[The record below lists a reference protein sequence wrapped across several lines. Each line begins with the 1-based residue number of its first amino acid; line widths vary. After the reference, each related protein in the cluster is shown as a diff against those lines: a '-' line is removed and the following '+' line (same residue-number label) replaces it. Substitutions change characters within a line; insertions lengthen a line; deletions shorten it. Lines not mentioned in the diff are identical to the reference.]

1 MYRGV
6 NLRNIGFNGKELS
19 MANTYDRS
27 HPNVFKSNIIDSI
40 DSFIETEYTFDG
52 NALINKWFPKLNRP
66 DIFISHSHD
75 DEKLAKALAK
85 WLENTFSLT
94 SFIDSTVWG
103 DFTLLRKK
111 INNYFI
117 TKLGSRYDCEQQD
130 RVSQHVMMMLN
141 TSLMEMMDRCQCL
154 FFLNTPN
161 SISVKDVR
169 NNSTYSPWIFSEIGM
184 FNCIEK
190 RKPSDKS
197 LESSHYKEFANIA
210 YKLDLSQLIELSAD
224 DLNNWR
230 IKCTKITPKTRQSC
244 LDMLYDLYPLK
255 KMHLKS

>member
-1 MYRGV
+1 MYRGF

-75 DEKLAKALAK
+75 DENLAKALAM
-85 WLENTFSLT
+85 WLEDTFSLT

-161 SISVKDVR
+161 SISVKEKFLIKLSSVFLIL
-169 NNSTYSPWIFSEIGM
+169 SSKSFLFCKSEFKFSVMILKVSSV
-184 FNCIEK
+184 C
-190 RKPSDKS
+190 KS
-197 LESSHYKEFANIA
+197 FLFSI
-210 YKLDLSQLIELSAD
+210 
-224 DLNNWR
+224 
-230 IKCTKITPKTRQSC
+230 
-244 LDMLYDLYPLK
+244 
-255 KMHLKS
+255 

>member
-1 MYRGV
+1 MYRGF

-19 MANTYDRS
+19 IANTYDRS

-75 DEKLAKALAK
+75 DENLAKALAM
-85 WLENTFSLT
+85 WLEDTFSLT

-117 TKLGSRYDCEQQD
+117 TKLGSTYDCDQQD

-141 TSLMEMMDRCQCL
+141 ASLMEMMDRCQCL

-161 SISVKDVR
+161 SISVKTVR

-184 FNCIEK
+184 FNCIQK
-190 RKPSDKS
+190 KTPAIKS
-197 LESSHYKEFANIA
+197 IESGHYKEFANIA
-210 YKLDLSQLIELSAD
+210 YQLDLTQLTELTAT
-224 DLNNWR
+224 DLINWQKECSN
-230 IKCTKITPKTRQSC
+230 IKSKTALSY
-244 LDMLYDLYPLK
+244 LNKLYDLHPLK
-255 KMHLKS
+255 KRI